1 MPTLRS
7 YQKNKISID
16 PTNLP
21 VDAEIES
28 TEAMVTP
35 AALGGTLVPFKVH
48 SDISAALV
56 VFVRADGSLVAAG
69 STARVDGGA
78 ESIVG
83 YDGEAFIKHLAASSR
98 VTIDHCEARS
108 AQQETVSPSPCGL
121 GPRSGPSPQGK
132 VSCPGHRRIDSVPA
146 ARGGR
151 SA

>member
-1 MPTLRS
+1 VSYENRPAGTSDSQGKVLVPTLRS

-83 YDGEAFIKHLAASSR
+83 YDGEAFIKHLAASNR
-98 VTIDHCEARS
+98 VTIDFGDGICHATF
-108 AQQETVSPSPCGL
+108 AFTPSPGDQVRI
-121 GPRSGPSPQGK
+121 GPVTCR
-132 VSCPGHRRIDSVPA
+132 
-146 ARGGR
+146 
-151 SA
+151 